1 VRGVLT
7 DDVDPEPNEIRKRTT
22 HHRRDVRPVTRR
34 ALAGLALVVVALLAL
49 GAVPSALGSGDPY
62 YLVVEPTDGSG
73 EAGEAVNASLLS
85 ERRYPYLF
93 DALVASDGR
102 SEAYRRGRFGLKE
115 SFAHSPFDEVDALA
129 TQNPNATR
137 RGAGRTS
144 DAPPVVLVEYEGRR
158 YAATVTRGG

>member
-1 VRGVLT
+1 ML
-7 DDVDPEPNEIRKRTT
+7 
-22 HHRRDVRPVTRR
+22 
-34 ALAGLALVVVALLAL
+34 VALLAL

-62 YLVVEPTDGSG
+62 YLVVEPTDGSD
-73 EAGEAVNASLLS
+73 EAVNASLLS

-93 DALVASDGR
+93 GALAASDGR

-144 DAPPVVLVEYEGRR
+144 DAPPVVLVEYDGRR

>member
-1 VRGVLT
+1 VL
-7 DDVDPEPNEIRKRTT
+7 
-22 HHRRDVRPVTRR
+22 
-34 ALAGLALVVVALLAL
+34 VALLAL

-62 YLVVEPTDGSG
+62 YLVVEPTDGSD
-73 EAGEAVNASLLS
+73 EAVNASLLS

-93 DALVASDGR
+93 GALAASDGR

-129 TQNPNATR
+129 TQNPNATL

-144 DAPPVVLVEYEGRR
+144 DAPPVVLVEYDGRR